1 MSDAR
6 GIEGLIEATREMV
19 AANEAYQ
26 AALVTNATLLR
37 RLVERLE
44 DGESVVEIVRQS
56 PGKPGRAAAK
66 SAEDV
71 LAGAR
76 TRFRVAL
83 VRACTAGGMSTKEI
97 ASNMGTSRQLV
108 ERYARTALHPQ

>member
-1 MSDAR
+1 MSDER

-19 AANEAYQ
+19 EANEAYQ
-26 AALVTNATLLR
+26 AALVTNATLLK

-44 DGESVVEIVRQS
+44 HGEDVVEIVRQS
-56 PGKPGRAAAK
+56 PGKPGRAGAK
-66 SAEDV
+66 SAEEV

-83 VRACTAGGMSTKEI
+83 VCACMAGGMSTREI
-97 ASNMGTSRQLV
+97 AANMGTSRQLV
-108 ERYARTALHPQ
+108 ERYARTARQPR